1 MTDTLDVT
9 GAAKYLRM
17 AKDTVVRKAR
27 LGKISGAKIGKNW
40 IFLKE
45 DLAEDIRRGYSCRY
59 TDKKAQEITIF
70 DSRSEA
76 KRLEDRL
83 AQPTGKKPK
92 SLSRN

>member
-70 DSRSEA
+70 DSR
-76 KRLEDRL
+76 LEEEKLESRL
-83 AQPTGKKPK
+83 AQPTEKKPK
-92 SLSRN
+92 NTSRN